1 MTDYKKTMD
10 SNNESDTSNLHL
22 DCDTW
27 SSDWEKAIDQ
37 ALPHFSRM
45 EVPMI
50 HCVLPIPGKA
60 ETLIFYND
68 NQCYHSR
75 NRTLTTLQH
84 KEEAALFQD
93 YTVTS
98 RVLDRLGNFLKRRNP
113 MISDNFVLF
122 PLDAPKHSIW
132 LNPLSIVEIKESE
145 QQTFI
150 HLASGPGLSVRVKK
164 QTLVDYSAN
173 ALLAYA
179 CSKRDLSGST
189 SLQGEQPLDIISLSN
204 TPFACQISKK
214 HKLHTFK
221 IPAGDYRSAF
231 FAESILS
238 YFSNLMQYA
247 DLEGLT
253 IEKLSELLGEYK

>member
-10 SNNESDTSNLHL
+10 SNNESDTPTLHL
-22 DCDTW
+22 DCDNW
-27 SSDWEKAIDQ
+27 SSDWEDAIDQ

-84 KEEAALFQD
+84 KEEAVLFQD
-93 YTVTS
+93 YTVTC
-98 RVLDRLGNFLKRRNP
+98 RVLDRLGDFLQRRNP
-113 MISDNFVLF
+113 IISDNFVLF
-122 PLDAPKHSIW
+122 PLTAPKHSIW
-132 LNPLSIVEIKESE
+132 INPLSIVEIKEIG
-145 QQTFI
+145 QRTFI
-150 HLASGPGLSVRVKK
+150 QLASGPGLFVRVKK
-164 QTLVDYSAN
+164 PTLVNYSAN

-179 CSKRDLSGST
+179 CSKRDLSGSAP
-189 SLQGEQPLDIISLSN
+189 LQTEQPLDIISLSN
-204 TPFACQISKK
+204 TPFARQISKK

-221 IPAGDYRSAF
+221 IPAGDYRSAL

-238 YFSNLMQYA
+238 YFLNLMRYV
-247 DLEGLT
+247 DLENLT
-253 IEKLSELLGEYK
+253 VEKLTELLRAYK